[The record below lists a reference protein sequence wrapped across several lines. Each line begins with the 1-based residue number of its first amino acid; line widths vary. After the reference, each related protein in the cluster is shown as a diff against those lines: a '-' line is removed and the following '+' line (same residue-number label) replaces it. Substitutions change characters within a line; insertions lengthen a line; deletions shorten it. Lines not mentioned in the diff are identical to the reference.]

1 MIRDMP
7 LTLAIVLCTPI
18 YIAVI
23 AKFVYERK
31 KNKNVVDGNT
41 LNDKTRVMI
50 VCLASLI
57 PCPLYLLLNPYN
69 ADFYSNDTSTLFFI
83 IIFSCI
89 NTTVLQCAEEIIL
102 LAISKEFRQLVKC
115 QFVKAKF
122 QSKVVPAVIV
132 VSETILVQQKQKQLQ
147 KNKLNLKDI

>member
-1 MIRDMP
+1 
-7 LTLAIVLCTPI
+7 
-18 YIAVI
+18 
-23 AKFVYERK
+23 
-31 KNKNVVDGNT
+31 
-41 LNDKTRVMI
+41 MI

-57 PCPLYLLLNPYN
+57 PCPLYLLLNPYYAN
-69 ADFYSNDTSTLFFI
+69 YYSNDSSTILFI

-102 LAISKEFRQLVKC
+102 LAISTEFRQLVKC

-122 QSKVVPAVIV
+122 QTKVVPAVVV
-132 VSETILVQQKQKQLQ
+132 VSETILVQQKQLQ